1 MAASCALRSGVN
13 GPLEV
18 ITGAQIRQARE
29 LLGWPPTR
37 LAQRAKVHSAIVRR
51 AESVEGEPALERSV
65 SSSLTATS
73 PGEAEGEG
81 AEGQVITGARILA
94 ARKLL
99 CWPRDRLAPK
109 AGIGRTMLKRIEEG
123 AYVPSIEQR
132 SALRAALEDWWRGVH
147 EWRHAGSEAESQG
160 SENHVIRGRGG
171 MTSWALLVAG
181 IVIAIAAFA
190 WLV

>member
-1 MAASCALRSGVN
+1 MAASCALRSGAN

-73 PGEAEGEG
+73 PGQAEGEG

-123 AYVPSIEQR
+123 AYVASIEQR
-132 SALRAALEDWWRGVH
+132 SALRAALGDCGV
-147 EWRHAGSEAESQG
+147 EFTNGDTPGVRLKVKA
-160 SENHVIRGRGG
+160 RK
-171 MTSWALLVAG
+171 TT
-181 IVIAIAAFA
+181 
-190 WLV
+190 